1 MKNNIFII
9 FLVFLFFNP
18 LSAESLDIQA
28 SSVSIDKKTK
38 LAVFK
43 DNVVV
48 IDDKN
53 NQFNTEYAE
62 YNKEL
67 KLLISKGKTNIITS
81 EGYSVYGNDMI
92 FDNQN
97 KLIKSKNKVL
107 VTDLDNNQIFLDKF
121 EYSTKNNFFK
131 STGNIKLVDAKDN
144 SYNFSQ
150 IYIDEKKREIL
161 GTDIKAFLNQD
172 SFKANKKNKTTR
184 FCKYSKN

>member
-62 YNKEL
+62 YNK
-67 KLLISKGKTNIITS
+67 KIKT
-81 EGYSVYGNDMI
+81 
-92 FDNQN
+92 FNQ
-97 KLIKSKNKVL
+97 
-107 VTDLDNNQIFLDKF
+107 
-121 EYSTKNNFFK
+121 
-131 STGNIKLVDAKDN
+131 
-144 SYNFSQ
+144 
-150 IYIDEKKREIL
+150 
-161 GTDIKAFLNQD
+161 
-172 SFKANKKNKTTR
+172 
-184 FCKYSKN
+184 

>member
-67 KLLISKGKTNIITS
+67 KL
-81 EGYSVYGNDMI
+81 
-92 FDNQN
+92 
-97 KLIKSKNKVL
+97 
-107 VTDLDNNQIFLDKF
+107 
-121 EYSTKNNFFK
+121 
-131 STGNIKLVDAKDN
+131 
-144 SYNFSQ
+144 
-150 IYIDEKKREIL
+150 
-161 GTDIKAFLNQD
+161 
-172 SFKANKKNKTTR
+172 
-184 FCKYSKN
+184 